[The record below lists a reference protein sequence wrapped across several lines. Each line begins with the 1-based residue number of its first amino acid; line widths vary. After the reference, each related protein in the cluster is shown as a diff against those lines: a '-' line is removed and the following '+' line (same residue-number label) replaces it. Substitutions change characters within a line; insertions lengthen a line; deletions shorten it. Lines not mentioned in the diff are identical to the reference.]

1 MDENQPEIGLVTN
14 IKETGVYEFEV
25 LVEDNGTPSL
35 SDKASLKISVEAA
48 SPPKILV
55 QSSYNIST
63 LESGY
68 LEIDASK
75 SHSYDNT
82 SLLYSWNATRDS
94 LASYSG
100 IRSNFFGYCQRIG
113 DRLFCDRWVILF
125 NFYEIRKFS
134 NC

>member
-1 MDENQPEIGLVTN
+1 M
-14 IKETGVYEFEV
+14 
-25 LVEDNGTPSL
+25 VEDNGTPSL

-100 IRSNFFGYCQRIG
+100 IRSIF
-113 DRLFCDRWVILF
+113 RLLSEDGGPVIMKCYRMVISFIFLF
-125 NFYEIRKFS
+125 MK
-134 NC
+134 